1 MSLNS
6 GNFDEELYEARR
18 QEAIKQ
24 AQEMINNARNEGE
37 KPVSDEEFQKLA
49 EENLKN
55 KWNSLEWWQFIER
68 TRMYVWREKLLA
80 KEIQRLKNESH
91 EENMRQAKKLIL
103 KLNEWEDEWE
113 DGWKPNINIQV
124 SSDRTPVFFN
134 TFRKK

>member
-55 KWNSLEWWQFIER
+55 KLNSLEWWQFIER

-103 KLNEWEDEWE
+103 KLNEWED
-113 DGWKPNINIQV
+113 GWKPNINIQV

>member
-68 TRMYVWREKLLA
+68 TRMYV
-80 KEIQRLKNESH
+80 
-91 EENMRQAKKLIL
+91 
-103 KLNEWEDEWE
+103 
-113 DGWKPNINIQV
+113 
-124 SSDRTPVFFN
+124 
-134 TFRKK
+134 

>member
-124 SSDRTPVFFN
+124 SSDRTSVFFN

>member
-1 MSLNS
+1 
-6 GNFDEELYEARR
+6 
-18 QEAIKQ
+18 
-24 AQEMINNARNEGE
+24 
-37 KPVSDEEFQKLA
+37 
-49 EENLKN
+49 
-55 KWNSLEWWQFIER
+55 
-68 TRMYVWREKLLA
+68 MYVWREKLLA

-124 SSDRTPVFFN
+124 SSDRTSVFFN